1 MLEGIRLALTTLTVA
16 PVRGPQVLDRRTA
29 GRAMSFAPLIGL
41 LLGLTA
47 AGLVYL
53 VRRYSGMNLLSATV
67 GLTVLALLTR
77 GLHLDGLADLV
88 DGLASYRDPEA
99 TRAVMRSPEV
109 GPLGMVAVVLTL
121 MLQATA
127 LAACLSHGRGTAGL
141 VLAAATGRLAVT
153 TACSQIPAANDSGL
167 GSLVA
172 RTVPRWVPGVWA
184 LGLVAAAYAYA
195 WVDPDAQGPLGTS
208 AVQAA
213 LAPVVA
219 LAVAWLVRRH
229 AVRRVGGLTG
239 DVLGALCEI
248 ATTACLLV
256 LALDPARIAL

>member
-1 MLEGIRLALTTLTVA
+1 MPDGWRLAVTTLTVA
-16 PVRGPQVLDRRTA
+16 PVRGPRVLDRRTA
-29 GRAMSFAPLIGL
+29 GQAMSVAPLVGV
-41 LLGLTA
+41 LLGLAA

-53 VRRYSGMNLLSATV
+53 VRRYSGVNLMSATV
-67 GLTVLALLTR
+67 GLAALALLTR

-88 DGLASYRDPEA
+88 DGLASYRDPEG

-127 LAACLSHGRGTAGL
+127 LGACLTHGRGTAGL
-141 VLAAATGRLAVT
+141 VLAVATGRLAITAACT
-153 TACSQIPAANDSGL
+153 TIPAATDTGL

-172 RTVPRWVPGVWA
+172 RTVPRWVPA
-184 LGLVAAAYAYA
+184 LWTVLLAGAAYSYA
-195 WVDPDAQGPLGTS
+195 WVDPDGRGPLHTT

-213 LAPVVA
+213 LAPVTA
-219 LAVAWLVRRH
+219 LGVAWVVRLH

-248 ATTACLLV
+248 ATTVCLLV
-256 LALDPARIAL
+256 LALDPARIAI